1 MSHLVT
7 HPSALILDP
16 LEELADTLGRVEDWL
31 LFSDPEPGQAA
42 VTVRAGAHAT
52 AAISRSITESVAQAP
67 TLYAPDNRIELA
79 SLVVVR
85 GDLATALA
93 TVHRAVQAL
102 PRERSLAQ
110 TLSRLDLFH
119 RCAVSSRSAQ
129 ADRLTEAV
137 QSGPTRVVLT
147 DEQYRSYRWFTHSVL
162 TDPLDRFA
170 AFGSPV
176 LSLDHSYRLAHGGV
190 EL

>member
-1 MSHLVT
+1 MSYQVS
-7 HPSALILDP
+7 HPYALILDP
-16 LEELADTLGRVEDWL
+16 LGELTDTLGRVEDWL
-31 LFSDPEPGQAA
+31 LFSDPEPGQAV

-52 AAISRSITESVAQAP
+52 AALSRSITEAAGQSPAIYVP
-67 TLYAPDNRIELA
+67 NNRIELA
-79 SLVVVR
+79 PLAVVR
-85 GDLATALA
+85 GDLTSALA
-93 TVHRAVQAL
+93 AVRRAVQTI
-102 PRERSLAQ
+102 PGDRSLAQ
-110 TLSRLDLFH
+110 TLSRLDLLY

-147 DEQYRSYRWFTHSVL
+147 DEQYRSYRWFTRSVL

-176 LSLDHSYRLAHGGV
+176 PSLDHSYRLDHGGV

>member
-1 MSHLVT
+1 
-7 HPSALILDP
+7 
-16 LEELADTLGRVEDWL
+16 
-31 LFSDPEPGQAA
+31 
-42 VTVRAGAHAT
+42 
-52 AAISRSITESVAQAP
+52 
-67 TLYAPDNRIELA
+67 
-79 SLVVVR
+79 VVVR

-102 PRERSLAQ
+102 PREHSLAQ

-119 RCAVSSRSAQ
+119 RCAVSSCSAQ

-162 TDPLDRFA
+162 TDPLGRFA

-176 LSLDHSYRLAHGGV
+176 PSLDHSYRLAHGGV